1 MRSVAFIAILLWAVS
16 ASGCEA
22 EREVR
27 TLRLSHILDST
38 HPVHRGMAHMGARLE
53 ELSGGTM
60 RVKIY
65 PNGQLGDE
73 RVSVELLQL
82 GMLDMTKVSS
92 AVIENFVPA
101 MSVYSLPYLFR
112 DADHYWQVFESEVG
126 REILLEGEPYWI
138 RGLTY
143 YDAGFRSF
151 YTHDTPVEEPTDLN
165 GLKIRV
171 MPSNISI
178 QSINMLGGS
187 ATPMAYG
194 ELYTA
199 LQQGVVDGAE
209 NNPPN
214 FYQSKHFEVS
224 RYYNLDE
231 HSAPPDVLIMSTHT
245 WETLDQQQ
253 RDWLMQ
259 AVNESVGYQRRLWDE
274 ATEEALD
281 AVAEAGVTIIRPDKE
296 PFLNAVAPLYESLEG
311 TEVGKWAERIRS
323 LPPEVEDALDGRDSL
338 HTARVEDQISPARV
352 ALPIDTQT
360 FPDHA
365 SP

>member
-1 MRSVAFIAILLWAVS
+1 MRLALIIALITAAFVS
-16 ASGCEA
+16 SGCEA
-22 EREVR
+22 EDDVQV
-27 TLRLSHILDST
+27 LRLSHILDST
-38 HPVHRGMAHMGARLE
+38 HPVHRGMAYMAERLE
-53 ELSGGTM
+53 ELSSGSM

-65 PNGQLGDE
+65 PSGQLGDE

-112 DADHYWQVFESEVG
+112 NADHYWQVFESDVG
-126 REILLEGEPYWI
+126 QEILLEGEPYWI

-151 YTHDTPVEEPTDLN
+151 YTHATPVEEPEDLN

-171 MPSNISI
+171 MPSNLSI

-214 FYQSKHFEVS
+214 FYQSKHYEVS

-245 WETLDQQQ
+245 WEKLNDEQ
-253 RDWLMQ
+253 RGWLMQ
-259 AVNESVGYQRRLWDE
+259 AVEESVHYQRELWEEATDE
-274 ATEEALD
+274 ALA
-281 AVAEAGVTIIRPDKE
+281 AVQEAGVTVIRPDKE
-296 PFLNAVAPLYESLEG
+296 PFLEAVTPLYESLDG
-311 TEVGKWAERIRS
+311 TAVGQWADRIRN
-323 LPPEVEDALDGRDSL
+323 LPPEVEEALDEPDSL
-338 HTARVEDQISPARV
+338 HVSSHTADPALTESVISVPSDDA
-352 ALPIDTQT
+352 P
-360 FPDHA
+360 
-365 SP
+365 

>member
-1 MRSVAFIAILLWAVS
+1 MRSAVLIAILLWAVS
-16 ASGCEA
+16 ASGCRV
-22 EREVR
+22 ERDVR

-38 HPVHRGMAHMGARLE
+38 HPVHLGMAYMGERLE

-65 PNGQLGDE
+65 PSGQLGDE

-112 DADHYWQVFESEVG
+112 NSDHYWQVFESEVG
-126 REILLEGEPYWI
+126 REILLEGVPYWI

-151 YTHDTPVEEPTDLN
+151 YTHATPVEEPADLN

-171 MPSNISI
+171 MPSSISI
-178 QSINMLGGS
+178 RSINLLGGS

-245 WETLDQQQ
+245 WETLNDQQ
-253 RDWLMQ
+253 REWLMQ
-259 AVNESVGYQRRLWDE
+259 AVDESVDYQRRLWEE
-274 ATEEALD
+274 ATEEALA

-296 PFLNAVAPLYESLEG
+296 PFLDAVAPLYKSLEG
-311 TEVGKWAERIRS
+311 TEVGEWAERIRS
-323 LPPEVEDALDGRDSL
+323 LPPEVEDALGGRDSL
-338 HTARVEDQISPARV
+338 HATHMEEETSSAGPAQPLN
-352 ALPIDTQT
+352 AQEAP
-360 FPDHA
+360 
-365 SP
+365 

>member
-1 MRSVAFIAILLWAVS
+1 MRLTILIALFAVAFAGI
-16 ASGCEA
+16 GCEA
-22 EREVR
+22 EDDVR
-27 TLRLSHILDST
+27 VLRLSHILDSS
-38 HPVHRGMAHMGARLE
+38 HPVHKGMAYMGERLE
-53 ELSGGTM
+53 ELSGGSM

-65 PNGQLGDE
+65 SGGQLGDE

-101 MSVYSLPYLFR
+101 MSVFSLPYLFR
-112 DADHYWQVFESEVG
+112 DADHYWQVFESDVG
-126 REILLEGEPYWI
+126 RDILLEGEPYWI

-151 YTHDTPVEEPTDLN
+151 YTHETPVEAPADLN

-224 RYYNLDE
+224 RFYNLDE

-245 WETLDQQQ
+245 WDKLDKEQ
-253 RDWLMQ
+253 RGWLMQ
-259 AVNESVGYQRRLWDE
+259 AVRESVVYQRGLWEKATDE
-274 ATEEALD
+274 ALA
-281 AVAEAGVTIIRPDKE
+281 AVEEAGVTVIRPDKE
-296 PFLNAVAPLYESLEG
+296 PFLEAVAPLYESLQG
-311 TEVGKWAERIRS
+311 TEVGDWADRIRN
-323 LPPEVEDALDGRDSL
+323 LPPETEEAVGAQDAAHPDGGATGSDSTTYVPAEDA
-338 HTARVEDQISPARV
+338 P
-352 ALPIDTQT
+352 
-360 FPDHA
+360 
-365 SP
+365 